1 MRSEVRS
8 LTVSGR
14 ANIKVDLQPLDAP
27 RVSGLKETDHRGG
40 LSLLH
45 HTRGGRL
52 ALPVGPRDGFDSEAV
67 ATPDNSKCFQ
77 AATVI
82 SVGFALLQPVSPSL
96 RCEIGVNRDANA
108 SFRLSPQLRRAPLP
122 LHRNHAKYYLSS
134 AGIGPP
140 TYAHRITKLRKNR
153 NTVPRPMTT
162 LTTSHSSP
170 ATGRRPAA
178 FTLSTS
184 ATADAGSDFRS
195 QLSGLRPLRKRSAFT
210 LIELLVV
217 IAIIAILAG
226 LAFPAVQG
234 AMGSA
239 KKAQAR
245 NDVNQLASAVK
256 AFQLEYGGL
265 PGSGTADGPAPANLI
280 AILTSSNTNN
290 PRGIVFFEPKIAKG
304 KKNGLS
310 TEDGKYYDPWGK
322 EYSVLLDYNYDNKI
336 KNTNSNQT
344 NFTTVIVTSTGGS
357 TNTNSIISNVK

>member
-1 MRSEVRS
+1 VNAVNFSLS
-8 LTVSGR
+8 LTGR
-14 ANIKVDLQPLDAP
+14 IA
-27 RVSGLKETDHRGG
+27 
-40 LSLLH
+40 H
-45 HTRGGRL
+45 HM
-52 ALPVGPRDGFDSEAV
+52 
-67 ATPDNSKCFQ
+67 NSK
-77 AATVI
+77 
-82 SVGFALLQPVSPSL
+82 
-96 RCEIGVNRDANA
+96 
-108 SFRLSPQLRRAPLP
+108 
-122 LHRNHAKYYLSS
+122 
-134 AGIGPP
+134 
-140 TYAHRITKLRKNR
+140 
-153 NTVPRPMTT
+153 PMM
-162 LTTSHSSP
+162 SSP
-170 ATGRRPAA
+170 APHPSSIPS
-178 FTLSTS
+178 F
-184 ATADAGSDFRS
+184 
-195 QLSGLRPLRKRSAFT
+195 PRKLSAFT

-265 PGSGTADGPAPANLI
+265 PGSGTADGLAPANLI

-357 TNTNSIISNVK
+357 TNTNSFISNVK